1 MTVLSCG
8 ILLFSFSFFP
18 EMIEPAS
25 LPTNQGLI
33 CSRLELLSLEVFF
46 FPFTEFILLLMEL
59 RLLSFWH
66 LLSSTGIRLPLLT
79 LLFTWLPTDESDLV
93 TGWFEAKDVSCNFD
107 ATLLKKKHLGGFLI
121 TS

>member
-33 CSRLELLSLEVFF
+33 CSRLELLSLEPFF
-46 FPFTEFILLLMEL
+46 FPFAEFILLLMEL
-59 RLLSFWH
+59 RLLS
-66 LLSSTGIRLPLLT
+66 LRRRLSRIRLPLLT
-79 LLFTWLPTDESDLV
+79 PLFTWLPTDESDLV
-93 TGWFEAKDVSCNFD
+93 TGWLEAKDVS
-107 ATLLKKKHLGGFLI
+107 
-121 TS
+121 

>member
-18 EMIEPAS
+18 EMMAPAS

-93 TGWFEAKDVSCNFD
+93 TGWFDAKDVS
-107 ATLLKKKHLGGFLI
+107 
-121 TS
+121 